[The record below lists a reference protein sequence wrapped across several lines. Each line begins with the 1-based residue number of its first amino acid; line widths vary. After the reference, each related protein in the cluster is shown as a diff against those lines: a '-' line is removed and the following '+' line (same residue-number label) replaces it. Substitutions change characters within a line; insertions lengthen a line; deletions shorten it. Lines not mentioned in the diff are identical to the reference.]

1 MIKESIKDLIT
12 AIAEGDSI
20 AIEDSFNYVMASK
33 ISDHL
38 DNMRLS
44 VAQGMFGSVVEE
56 GYDSRDAYDLHDPK
70 HPDFV
75 KNHTKWKKANPEGKL
90 GDFIAHMKTKRFN
103 VTESAGAYETWD
115 PKHPKFKEKLIKH
128 HAQGGTTKSF
138 IEKEKAK
145 AWKQLTRESVEE
157 FTLEDYSVEELE
169 DFMMS
174 EDFEQLDEV
183 SKKTLGSY
191 VNKAHDQLM
200 KHTAAVNFKSGRG
213 DKDVL
218 SYTHEPTTARKTAN
232 RTKGVATAI
241 GKLTKEELEELEESF
256 LSNTSS
262 THPTLAGK
270 LNKLRSIHKTLT
282 AAGYSTNN
290 KDHLS
295 QDSNHMGNPNS
306 NTVTYKKSGTADV
319 TINHGGSANPKTLY
333 SVKSSKGAGKK
344 VNLPEELTLEDY
356 SLEELEDF
364 MMSEDFEQLDEL
376 SKATLGSYVKKAGSY
391 NIDKGLTAGDNLA
404 SGRREKA
411 IDIRNDIS
419 KREKN
424 IGKAVDKLTK
434 D

>member
-1 MIKESIKDLIT
+1 MIKESIKDLIN

-38 DNMRLS
+38 DNMRVS

-232 RTKGVATAI
+232 RTKGVTTAI
-241 GKLTKEELEELEESF
+241 SKLTKEEVEELDE
-256 LSNTSS
+256 LSKATLGSYVKKATTSAIIS
-262 THPTLAGK
+262 GEALGK
-270 LNKLRSIHKTLT
+270 GEKWS
-282 AAGYSTNN
+282 
-290 KDHLS
+290 
-295 QDSNHMGNPNS
+295 
-306 NTVTYKKSGTADV
+306 KSGQIA
-319 TINHGGSANPKTLY
+319 
-333 SVKSSKGAGKK
+333 SKREKGIGKAVDK
-344 VNLPEELTLEDY
+344 MTKEEFTLEDY
-356 SLEELEDF
+356 SVEELEDF

-376 SKATLGSYVKKAGSY
+376 SKATLSSYVNKASA
-391 NIDKGLTAGDNLA
+391 NA
-404 SGRREKA
+404 SQNAFNSGGAYAQLR
-411 IDIRNDIS
+411 S
-419 KREKN
+419 KQGNKDMTKTIKRLKN
-424 IGKAVDKLTK
+424 VGKAVGKLTK